1 MSSLQEWQK
10 QWELIGKVTRDEVL
24 KILRMNFAL
33 YKLGAKPLTDAELQA
48 MVEIWS
54 IHFASY
60 PYETILQAFVAANR
74 VCKYP
79 IQPADIFE
87 QLNANHN
94 AEMAEYWRKLKNAI
108 DCAGYYMT
116 WRGCPMALGVDE
128 HGNLIKSNG
137 AREIQNC
144 FNSLPDI
151 VKQWVGSP
159 SELCNLSKYSE
170 EELDRYRR
178 PEFMKLKP
186 ATINQIGAERRLDAK
201 TNARIAGNKQDTKG
215 LIPQCNQA
223 V

>member
-1 MSSLQEWQK
+1 MT
-10 QWELIGKVTRDEVL
+10 KVEVM
-24 KILRMNFAL
+24 KIIRMNFAL
-33 YKLGAKPLTDAELQA
+33 YKLGAKPLTDSEMAA
-48 MVEIWS
+48 MTEVWYL
-54 IHFASY
+54 HFQNY
-60 PYETILQAFVAANR
+60 TYETILQAFIAANR

-87 QLNANHN
+87 QLNSN
-94 AEMAEYWRKLKNAI
+94 AQSEMAENWRKLKNAI

-128 HGNLIKSNG
+128 NGRLVKSNG
-137 AREIQNC
+137 SREIQNC

-151 VKQWVGSP
+151 VKQWIGSP

-178 PEFMKLKP
+178 PEFMKFKP
-186 ATINQIGAERRLDAK
+186 ATINQISVERRLDAK
-201 TNARIAGNKQDTKG
+201 TANAGIAGDKQNIAGFISGRD
-215 LIPQCNQA
+215 QA

>member
-1 MSSLQEWQK
+1 MTK
-10 QWELIGKVTRDEVL
+10 AEVM
-24 KILRMNFAL
+24 KIIRMNFAL
-33 YKLGAKPLTDAELQA
+33 YKLGAKPLTDAEMAA
-48 MVEIWS
+48 MTEVWYL
-54 IHFASY
+54 HFQNY
-60 PYETILQAFVAANR
+60 TYETILQAFIAANR

-87 QLNANHN
+87 QLNSSVQS
-94 AEMAEYWRKLKNAI
+94 EMAENWRKLKNAI

-128 HGNLIKSNG
+128 QGRLVKSNG
-137 AREIQNC
+137 NREIQNC

-178 PEFMKLKP
+178 PEFMKFKP
-186 ATINQIGAERRLDAK
+186 ATINSIGVERRLDAK
-201 TNARIAGNKQDTKG
+201 TANAGIAGDMQNIAGFISGRD
-215 LIPQCNQA
+215 QA

>member
-1 MSSLQEWQK
+1 MTK
-10 QWELIGKVTRDEVL
+10 AEVM
-24 KILRMNFAL
+24 KIIRMNFAL
-33 YKLGAKPLTDAELQA
+33 YKLGAKPLTDAEMAA
-48 MVEIWS
+48 MTEVWYL
-54 IHFASY
+54 HFQHY
-60 PYETILQAFVAANR
+60 TYETILQAFIAANR

-87 QLNANHN
+87 QLNSN
-94 AEMAEYWRKLKNAI
+94 AQSEMAENWRKLKDAI

-128 HGNLIKSNG
+128 QGRLVKSNG
-137 AREIQNC
+137 SREIQNC

-178 PEFMKLKP
+178 PEFMKFKP
-186 ATINQIGAERRLDAK
+186 ATINPIGVERRLDAK
-201 TNARIAGNKQDTKG
+201 TANAGIAGDKQNIAGFISGRD
-215 LIPQCNQA
+215 QA

>member
-1 MSSLQEWQK
+1 MTK
-10 QWELIGKVTRDEVL
+10 AEVM
-24 KILRMNFAL
+24 KIIRMNFAM
-33 YKLGAKPLTDAELQA
+33 YKLGAKPLTDSEMVA
-48 MVEIWS
+48 MTEVWYL
-54 IHFASY
+54 HFQNY
-60 PYETILQAFVAANR
+60 TYETILQAFIAANR

-87 QLNANHN
+87 QLNSNVQS
-94 AEMAEYWRKLKNAI
+94 EMAENWRKLKNAI

-128 HGNLIKSNG
+128 NGRLVKSNG
-137 AREIQNC
+137 SREIQNC

-178 PEFMKLKP
+178 PEFMKFKP
-186 ATINQIGAERRLDAK
+186 ATINQINVERRLDAK
-201 TNARIAGNKQDTKG
+201 TANAGIAGDKQNIAGFISGRD
-215 LIPQCNQA
+215 QA

>member
-1 MSSLQEWQK
+1 MT
-10 QWELIGKVTRDEVL
+10 KVEVM
-24 KILRMNFAL
+24 KIIRMNFAL
-33 YKLGAKPLTDAELQA
+33 YKLGAKPLTDSEMAA
-48 MVEIWS
+48 MTEVWYL
-54 IHFASY
+54 HFQNY
-60 PYETILQAFVAANR
+60 TYETILQAFIAANR

-87 QLNANHN
+87 QLNSN
-94 AEMAEYWRKLKNAI
+94 AQSEMAENWRKLKNAI

-128 HGNLIKSNG
+128 NGRLVKSNG
-137 AREIQNC
+137 SREIQNC

-178 PEFMKLKP
+178 PEFMKFKP
-186 ATINQIGAERRLDAK
+186 ATINQISVERRLDAK
-201 TNARIAGNKQDTKG
+201 TANAGIAGDKQNIAGFISGRD
-215 LIPQCNQA
+215 QA

>member
-1 MSSLQEWQK
+1 MTK
-10 QWELIGKVTRDEVL
+10 AEVM
-24 KILRMNFAL
+24 KIIRMNFAL
-33 YKLGAKPLTDAELQA
+33 YKLGAKPLTDSEMAA
-48 MVEIWS
+48 MTEVWYL
-54 IHFASY
+54 HFQNY
-60 PYETILQAFVAANR
+60 TYETILQAFIAANR

-87 QLNANHN
+87 QLNANVQS
-94 AEMAEYWRKLKNAI
+94 EMAENWRKLKNAI

-128 HGNLIKSNG
+128 NGRLVKSNG
-137 AREIQNC
+137 SREIQNC

-178 PEFMKLKP
+178 PEFMKFKP
-186 ATINQIGAERRLDAK
+186 ATINQISVERRLDAK
-201 TNARIAGNKQDTKG
+201 TANAGIAGDKQNIAGFISGRD
-215 LIPQCNQA
+215 QA

>member
-1 MSSLQEWQK
+1 MTK
-10 QWELIGKVTRDEVL
+10 AEVM
-24 KILRMNFAL
+24 KIIRMNFAL
-33 YKLGAKPLTDAELQA
+33 YKLGAKPLTDSEMAA
-48 MVEIWS
+48 MTEVWYL
-54 IHFASY
+54 HFQNY
-60 PYETILQAFVAANR
+60 TYETILQAFIAANR

-87 QLNANHN
+87 QLNSNEQS
-94 AEMAEYWRKLKNAI
+94 EMAENWRKLKNAI

-116 WRGCPMALGVDE
+116 WRGCPMALGVD
-128 HGNLIKSNG
+128 GNGRLVKSNG
-137 AREIQNC
+137 SREIQNC

-178 PEFMKLKP
+178 PEFMKFKP
-186 ATINQIGAERRLDAK
+186 ATINPIGVERRLDAK
-201 TNARIAGNKQDTKG
+201 TANAGIAGDKQNIAGFISGRD
-215 LIPQCNQA
+215 QA

>member
-1 MSSLQEWQK
+1 M
-10 QWELIGKVTRDEVL
+10 
-24 KILRMNFAL
+24 KIIRMNFAL
-33 YKLGAKPLTDAELQA
+33 YKLGAKPLTDSEMAA
-48 MVEIWS
+48 MTEVWYL
-54 IHFASY
+54 HFQNY
-60 PYETILQAFVAANR
+60 TYETILQAFIAANR

-87 QLNANHN
+87 QLNSN
-94 AEMAEYWRKLKNAI
+94 AQSEMAENWRKLKNAI

-128 HGNLIKSNG
+128 NGRLVKSNG
-137 AREIQNC
+137 SREIQNC

-151 VKQWVGSP
+151 VKQWIGSP

-178 PEFMKLKP
+178 PEFMKFKP
-186 ATINQIGAERRLDAK
+186 ATINQISVERRLDAK
-201 TNARIAGNKQDTKG
+201 TANAGIAGDKQNIAGFISGRD
-215 LIPQCNQA
+215 QA

>member
-1 MSSLQEWQK
+1 MTK
-10 QWELIGKVTRDEVL
+10 AEVM
-24 KILRMNFAL
+24 KIIRMNFAL
-33 YKLGAKPLTDAELQA
+33 YKLGAKPLTDAEMAA
-48 MVEIWS
+48 MTEVWYL
-54 IHFASY
+54 HFQTY
-60 PYETILQAFVAANR
+60 TYETILQAFIAANR

-87 QLNANHN
+87 QLNSN
-94 AEMAEYWRKLKNAI
+94 AQSEMAENWRKLKNAI

-128 HGNLIKSNG
+128 QGRLVKSNG
-137 AREIQNC
+137 NREIQNC
-144 FNSLPDI
+144 FNSLPDV

-178 PEFMKLKP
+178 PEFMKFKP
-186 ATINQIGAERRLDAK
+186 ATISPIGVERRLDAK
-201 TNARIAGNKQDTKG
+201 TANAGIAGDKQNVAGFISGRD
-215 LIPQCNQA
+215 QA